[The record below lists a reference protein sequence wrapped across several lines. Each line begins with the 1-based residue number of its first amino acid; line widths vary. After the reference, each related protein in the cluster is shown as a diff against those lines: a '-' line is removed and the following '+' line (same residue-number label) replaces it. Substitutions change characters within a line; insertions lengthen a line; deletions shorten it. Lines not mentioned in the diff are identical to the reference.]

1 MNKLKHTPGPWVNGY
16 GDGVTGPTCPSA
28 LGPTCA
34 GYEWDY
40 TVVSKNMEVIS
51 IIPKQENGIMEAN
64 ARLIAAA
71 PEMLEALINVKK
83 YGCSGYIDGSKSDIE
98 FWFKI
103 DMAIK
108 KATGLKIEEVLNEN

>member
-1 MNKLKHTPGPWVNGY
+1 MSKLKHTPGPWEIEGTFVYSLQDCEWLGNPSKENRFDLNIQGFK
-16 GDGVTGPTCPSA
+16 CP
-28 LGPTCA
+28 
-34 GYEWDY
+34 
-40 TVVSKNMEVIS
+40 
-51 IIPKQENGIMEAN
+51 QEEKEAN
-64 ARLIAAA
+64 ARLVAAA

-108 KATGLKIEEVLNEN
+108 KATGLTIEEMLNEN

>member
-1 MNKLKHTPGPWVNGY
+1 MSKLKHTPGPWAWQEGDRYIRIRDEESEKVGYWNESQKIAETYYVNNSEE
-16 GDGVTGPTCPSA
+16 T
-28 LGPTCA
+28 
-34 GYEWDY
+34 
-40 TVVSKNMEVIS
+40 IS
-51 IIPKQENGIMEAN
+51 NN
-64 ARLIAAA
+64 LLIAAA

-108 KATGLKIEEVLNEN
+108 KATGLTIEEVLNEN

>member
-1 MNKLKHTPGPWVNGY
+1 MSKLKHTPGPWSWQEGDRYIRIHDEESGKGGYWNESQKIAETYYVNNSEE
-16 GDGVTGPTCPSA
+16 T
-28 LGPTCA
+28 
-34 GYEWDY
+34 
-40 TVVSKNMEVIS
+40 IS
-51 IIPKQENGIMEAN
+51 SNL
-64 ARLIAAA
+64 LIAAA

-108 KATGLKIEEVLNEN
+108 KATGLTIEEVLNEN